1 MDIIRDVKF
10 EYGYFSANESI
21 ILFRGMKRKNLH
33 SMDQGW
39 EAWVKHE
46 EEVIAYKTIFKRK
59 KLRIIVICFFEKD
72 DGPIKYWDF
81 GPENCMDGFQ
91 SKPEGKYTRRLRR
104 WFLDEFGIVLPQ
116 AGPWGK
122 IDACHDPHNQTTSV
136 FCAYQ

>member
-1 MDIIRDVKF
+1 MNIIRDVKF
-10 EYGYFSANESI
+10 EGGYFSANESI
-21 ILFRGMKRKNLH
+21 ILCRGMKRKNLH

-46 EEVIAYKTIFKRK
+46 EEVIAYKTSFKRK

-72 DGPIKYWDF
+72 DGPIKCWDF

-91 SKPEGKYTRRLRR
+91 SKPEGKYTRRVRR
-104 WFLDEFGIVLPQ
+104 WFLDDFGIVLPQ